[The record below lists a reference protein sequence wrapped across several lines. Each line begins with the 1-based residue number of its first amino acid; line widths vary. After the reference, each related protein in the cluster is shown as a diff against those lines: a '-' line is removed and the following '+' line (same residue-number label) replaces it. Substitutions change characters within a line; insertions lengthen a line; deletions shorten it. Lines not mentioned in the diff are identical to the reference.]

1 MATEEPKPNA
11 TSSATEGDEVK
22 KLKEELKQS
31 KETVADLTSKVSD
44 LQGTIISP
52 QYQEYMKAQNQ
63 PPPQTFQPTDF
74 AAGRTGEVDL
84 ESMDRK
90 EYSAWLLGEID
101 KRFAPRIEQV
111 SQNQRRDQIQRD
123 IKDAKDRYK
132 DFGSYDT
139 AMGKDATRIINE
151 GPNALDMY
159 LIQKGR
165 EVIQSQ
171 ASKPEQKPEGTAS
184 EKPTTG
190 VNAPTD
196 TKKMT
201 LAEKVSK
208 EWDEKGIDEKFPPP
222 K

>member
-1 MATEEPKPNA
+1 MATDEKQTNA
-11 TSSATEGDEVK
+11 TPSASEGDDVK

-52 QYQEYMKAQNQ
+52 QYQEYLNAQKQ
-63 PPPQTFQPTDF
+63 PQTFQPTDF

-90 EYSAWLLGEID
+90 EYSAWLIGEFE
-101 KRFAPRIEQV
+101 KRVTPRIERVTQDV
-111 SQNQRRDQIQRD
+111 KRDQIQRSID
-123 IKDAKDRYK
+123 SAKASYK
-132 DFGSYDT
+132 DFENYDR

-165 EVIQSQ
+165 EVVQSQ
-171 ASKPEQKPEGTAS
+171 KGKETETETKS
-184 EKPTTG
+184 EKPTG
-190 VNAPTD
+190 ASNAPVPPE
-196 TKKMT
+196 KMSLT
-201 LAEKVSK
+201 EKVSK
-208 EWDEKGIDEKFPPP
+208 KWDELGIDEKFPSP
-222 K
+222 KQ